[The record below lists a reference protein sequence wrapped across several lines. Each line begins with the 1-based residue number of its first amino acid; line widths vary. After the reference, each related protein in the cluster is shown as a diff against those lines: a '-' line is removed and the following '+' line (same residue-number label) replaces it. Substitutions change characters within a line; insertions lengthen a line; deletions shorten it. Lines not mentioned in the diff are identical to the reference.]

1 MLTEREAIYVIS
13 LLPLFLYI
21 LIMSVKNSEDI
32 DESYNKYIK
41 SQNDRRRLLHK
52 RKRGKK
58 WILEVLMLK

>member
-58 WILEVLMLK
+58 